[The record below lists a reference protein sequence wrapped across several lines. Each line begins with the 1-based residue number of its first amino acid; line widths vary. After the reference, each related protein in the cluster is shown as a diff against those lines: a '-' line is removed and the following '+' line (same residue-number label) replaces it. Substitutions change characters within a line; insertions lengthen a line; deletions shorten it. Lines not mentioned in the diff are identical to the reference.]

1 MYSKS
6 VLRKA
11 VALSLVCVGVALLP
25 GVNDAA
31 TTKSASANYAEFHQ
45 TGSTL
50 GEVQSQNIV
59 VLPINNAKFW
69 AGQTFD
75 FETEI
80 HGKSVSAV
88 AVTIDGE
95 AGDKYFK
102 APAKVTQQEGY
113 VSYRIDNV
121 RMNQVGEKNIRVEA
135 VVDGVKE
142 ARTIHYNVVQEKA
155 QKKAKNV
162 ILFIGDG
169 MSMQAKE
176 IGRILSKGITEGKYN
191 DLLSMEKLPNMAL
204 ITTSGYDS
212 IVTDSANSA
221 SAYNTGHKSV
231 VNAMGVYANSTKD
244 PFDDPKVENINELVQ
259 RSRGMA
265 VGIVSTAAI
274 TDATPAA
281 VATHTRRRAEQ
292 PYIAKDFLVNQ
303 HRPQV
308 ILGGGAQ
315 FFLPKETP
323 GSRRKDNDNIIKDFR
338 DLGYQFVG
346 TKAELQASKSNQPIL
361 GLFQMNNMDVYMDRE
376 FRPNPAVTKGFN
388 DQPNLMQMTQKAL
401 DILDGNKNGFF
412 LMVEGG
418 SIDKQLHTMDWQR
431 ATYDTIEFDKAV
443 ELGKKYSAAHGDDTL
458 IIVVA
463 DHAHGVSITGTYS
476 EKDGKVGREA
486 VRVYGDAGWPTF
498 VDANHDGFPDN
509 PDPDVTLA
517 VQYANAPDHYEN
529 YRFQERPTDPALK
542 GSDGKVHANPK
553 RAPKGARLVEGNLP
567 TEEETSEVHSA
578 DDVVLMAG
586 GPGSEYFHGVMD
598 NTEVFFGI
606 LRALGI
612 NATKK

>member
-6 VLRKA
+6 ILRKA
-11 VALSLVCVGVALLP
+11 IALSLVCAGVALMPVLS
-25 GVNDAA
+25 DAA
-31 TTKSASANYAEFHQ
+31 SPNRSAANYAEFHQ
-45 TGSTL
+45 AGSAL
-50 GEVQSQNIV
+50 GEVQAENIV

-69 AGQTFD
+69 AGQKFD

-80 HGKSVSAV
+80 HGKNITSVS
-88 AVTIDGE
+88 VTVDGE

-102 APAKVTQQEGY
+102 SPVKVTQQDGY
-113 VSYRIDNV
+113 VSYRLDDI
-121 RMNQVGEKNIRVEA
+121 RMNEPGQKIVKVEA
-135 VVDGVKE
+135 TVDGAKQT
-142 ARTIHYNVVQEKA
+142 RTLKYNVVEEKA
-155 QKKAKNV
+155 QRKAKNV
-162 ILFIGDG
+162 ILYIGDG
-169 MSMQAKE
+169 MSMQAKQ

-191 DLLSMEKLPNMAL
+191 DLLDMEKLPNMAL
-204 ITTSGYDS
+204 ISTSGYDS

-244 PFDDPKVENINELVQ
+244 PFDDPKVENINEIVQ

-292 PYIAKDFLVNQ
+292 PYIAKDFANDY

-323 GSRRKDNDNIIKDFR
+323 GSRRKDNDNVIQDFKK
-338 DLGYQFVG
+338 LGYQFVG
-346 TKAELQASKSNQPIL
+346 NKTELLASKSDQPIL
-361 GLFQMNNMDVYMDRE
+361 GLFQMNNMEVYMDRE

-401 DILDGNKNGFF
+401 DILDKDKNGFF

-443 ELGKKYSAAHGDDTL
+443 ELGKKYSAANGDDTL

-486 VRVYGDAGWPTF
+486 VRVYGEAGWPTF
-498 VDANHDGFPDN
+498 VDNNGDGFPDN
-509 PDPDVTLA
+509 PDADVTLA

-529 YRFQERPTDPALK
+529 YRFQDRPTDPALK
-542 GSDGKVHANPK
+542 GSDGKVHANPN
-553 RAPKGARLVEGNLP
+553 RAPQGARLVEGNLP
-567 TEEETSEVHSA
+567 TADETSEVHSA

-612 NATKK
+612 KATK